1 MKFTAAQI
9 AVILEGEVEGNPEIE
24 VSKLSKIEE
33 GIPESLSFLANPKYT
48 QYHLYYQR
56 LDSNCKQDFQS

>member
-33 GIPESLSFLANPKYT
+33 HVNNMIKI
-48 QYHLYYQR
+48 
-56 LDSNCKQDFQS
+56 LDKVGK